1 MNNTSHTNHNHDP
14 LLPDAF
20 NDPLVAS
27 MARALDTLALADRA
41 AARPDMAQRIAL
53 ASMPKV
59 HSDMQASAQTQAQ
72 TQAQTTAPAPISF
85 VHNSYPLPRTP
96 LAQRA
101 WFALAAMVVLVV
113 SAALVSITISPSTS
127 TTQLADNT
135 PNSTDSNPTT
145 PRLADSTRADPTRA
159 RENQLATVAA
169 SPEVESWLSVAT
181 EMDAMW
187 SVGLADISASA
198 TDLEER
204 AQTTF
209 AADQWISE
217 TSIDNDAI

>member
-1 MNNTSHTNHNHDP
+1 MNKTPYTNHNHDP
-14 LLPDAF
+14 LLPDAL

-41 AARPDMAQRIAL
+41 AARPDMAQRVAL

-59 HSDMQASAQTQAQ
+59 HSDMQDSTQAQ
-72 TQAQTTAPAPISF
+72 TQAQTQAPAPISF

-127 TTQLADNT
+127 KTQLADNT
-135 PNSTDSNPTT
+135 SNSTDSNPTT

-159 RENQLATVAA
+159 RENQLATVVA